1 MKIYPYHPPTKTAWS
16 FISYHTPPAVSKRCH
31 SFGGFLKKTVSY
43 SNICQCIE
51 AEFHF
56 KPFLKLTSIKQMWQ
70 KGIIFSDNISDM
82 DVFLQQAVVRVTIL
96 DYWMPVF
103 WYEWKCLVYDNT
115 MQWYKCPP
123 PIARVPSSK

>member
-1 MKIYPYHPPTKTAWS
+1 
-16 FISYHTPPAVSKRCH
+16 
-31 SFGGFLKKTVSY
+31 
-43 SNICQCIE
+43 
-51 AEFHF
+51 
-56 KPFLKLTSIKQMWQ
+56 MWQ

-115 MQWYKCPP
+115 M
-123 PIARVPSSK
+123 